1 MRTLVKIFILRTY
14 LFSFLISAV
23 FVIVISQIELL
34 DAVERGLKNLDEV
47 FILSLISYFP
57 YVFFLSLPI
66 SVLKFSV
73 SKRKKFFYLMSFGL
87 RPQRLFFF
95 CALIFLISSLLFS
108 PLFYVS
114 GKAKKKLSDKKSKN
128 QTISIY
134 ISPQKELIYEKK
146 MKDGEQRI
154 FLISPSGNF
163 SKLEKLPERK
173 KFLVSSKS
181 MDFFYLLE
189 SPKKFFLFSLII
201 SFGVFFSG
209 VLGMS
214 LGGKAVFVPIVDI
227 FLSIFLTSII

>member
-14 LFSFLISAV
+14 LFSFLISSV

-87 RPQRLFFF
+87 KPQKLFFF
-95 CALIFLISSLLFS
+95 CALIFFFSSLLFS

-114 GKAKKKLSDKKSKN
+114 EKAKKKLSDKKAKN

-146 MKDGEQRI
+146 MRNGEQKI
-154 FLISPSGNF
+154 FLISPSGKF

-173 KFLVSSKS
+173 RFLVSSKS
-181 MDFFYLLE
+181 MDFYLLE
-189 SPKKFFLFSLII
+189 SPQKFFLFSLII

-209 VLGMS
+209 VLGMF

-227 FLSIFLTSII
+227 FLSIFLTSIV

>member
-14 LFSFLISAV
+14 LFSFFISAI

-34 DAVERGLKNLDEV
+34 DAVERGLKNLDQIFV
-47 FILSLISYFP
+47 LSLISYFP

-73 SKRKKFFYLMSFGL
+73 SRRKKLFYLMSFSL
-87 RPQRLFFF
+87 KPQRLFFF
-95 CALIFLISSLLFS
+95 CALIFFISSLLFS

-154 FLISPSGNF
+154 FLISPSGKF

-181 MDFFYLLE
+181 MDFYLLE
-189 SPKKFFLFSLII
+189 SPQKFFLFSLII

-209 VLGMS
+209 VLGMFF
-214 LGGKAVFVPIVDI
+214 GGKAIFVPIVDI
-227 FLSIFLTSII
+227 FLAIFLTSIM

>member
-1 MRTLVKIFILRTY
+1 MRTLVKILILRTY
-14 LFSFLISAV
+14 LFSFFISAV

-34 DAVERGLKNLDEV
+34 DAVERGLKNLDQIFV
-47 FILSLISYFP
+47 LSLISYFP

-73 SKRKKFFYLMSFGL
+73 SRRKKLFYLMSFSL
-87 RPQRLFFF
+87 KPQRLFFF
-95 CALIFLISSLLFS
+95 CALIFFISSLLFS

-114 GKAKKKLSDKKSKN
+114 EKAKRKLSDKKAKN

-134 ISPQKELIYEKK
+134 ISPQKELIYEEMR
-146 MKDGEQRI
+146 MKDDERRI
-154 FLISPSGNF
+154 FLISPSGKF

-181 MDFFYLLE
+181 MDFYLLE
-189 SPKKFFLFSLII
+189 SPQKFFLFSLII

-209 VLGMS
+209 VLGMFF
-214 LGGKAVFVPIVDI
+214 GGKAIFVPIVDI
-227 FLSIFLTSII
+227 FLAVFLTSIM

>member
-73 SKRKKFFYLMSFGL
+73 SKRKKIFYLMSFGL

-95 CALIFLISSLLFS
+95 CALIFFISSLLFS

-146 MKDGEQRI
+146 MKDGERRI
-154 FLISPSGNF
+154 FLISPSGKF

-181 MDFFYLLE
+181 MDFYLLE
-189 SPKKFFLFSLII
+189 SPQKFFLFSLII

-209 VLGMS
+209 VLGMFF
-214 LGGKAVFVPIVDI
+214 GGKAVFVPIVDI
-227 FLSIFLTSII
+227 FLSIFLTSIM

>member
-34 DAVERGLKNLDEV
+34 DAVERGLKNLDQIFV
-47 FILSLISYFP
+47 LSLISYFP

-66 SVLKFSV
+66 SSLKFSV
-73 SKRKKFFYLMSFGL
+73 SKRKKFFYLMSFSL
-87 RPQRLFFF
+87 KPQRLFFF
-95 CALIFLISSLLFS
+95 CALIFFISSLLFS

-114 GKAKKKLSDKKSKN
+114 EKAKKKLSDKKAKN

-134 ISPQKELIYEKK
+134 ISPQKELIYERK
-146 MKDGEQRI
+146 MKDDERRI
-154 FLISPSGNF
+154 FLISPSGKF

-181 MDFFYLLE
+181 MDFYLLE
-189 SPKKFFLFSLII
+189 SPQKFFLFSLII

-209 VLGMS
+209 VLGMFF
-214 LGGKAVFVPIVDI
+214 GGKAIFVPIVDI
-227 FLSIFLTSII
+227 FLAIFLTSIM

>member
-1 MRTLVKIFILRTY
+1 
-14 LFSFLISAV
+14 
-23 FVIVISQIELL
+23 
-34 DAVERGLKNLDEV
+34 
-47 FILSLISYFP
+47 
-57 YVFFLSLPI
+57 
-66 SVLKFSV
+66 
-73 SKRKKFFYLMSFGL
+73 MSFGL

-95 CALIFLISSLLFS
+95 CALIFFISSLLFS

-146 MKDGEQRI
+146 IKDGEQRI
-154 FLISPSGNF
+154 FLISTSGNF

-181 MDFFYLLE
+181 MDFYLLE
-189 SPKKFFLFSLII
+189 SPKKFFLFSLTI

-227 FLSIFLTSII
+227 FLSIFLTSIV